1 LGMRGRLDPAPYGQF
16 FLGVY
21 LLPVKIEEINPS
33 LLWISCHITMYR
45 WMAAKKIKYHMIR

>member
-1 LGMRGRLDPAPYGQF
+1 MRGRLDPAPYGQF